1 MDLSPVLRLDPA
13 ALLFVINAAA
23 GALDVDAKRGV
34 VIEAA
39 LAARGRQP
47 LNAAKSS
54 SPPAGTWMVST
65 NLR

>member
-23 GALDVDAKRGV
+23 GALDVDAKRG